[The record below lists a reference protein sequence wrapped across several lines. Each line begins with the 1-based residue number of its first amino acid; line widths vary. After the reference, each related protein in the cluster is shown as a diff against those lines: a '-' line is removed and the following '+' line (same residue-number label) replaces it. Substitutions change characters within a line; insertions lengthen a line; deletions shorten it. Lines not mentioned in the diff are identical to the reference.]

1 MARRILPD
9 SILAKLDNPG
19 PEHHDKLDL
28 QHSGSPDSIPPK
40 PNPYRTAMKA
50 VLSRFKPL
58 WKKMGRGMRWMARK
72 ILPENLL
79 KLLDN
84 PSPEFH
90 DLEDTPIT
98 GEPASPG
105 QIPNPYKTT
114 QSILLKAY
122 RVVWRNLPPALK
134 FIAKAVLP
142 TGIYDMLEQ
151 VGGGGK
157 GDDLFAKGTTN
168 IASGVDN
175 ISSGLSQSTQ
185 ILIAARKRLVDN
197 TRKFANELN
206 KTQHGYSAG
215 MGNLVAIQTQMLR
228 ELKTGSIKQALD
240 EIYNVLNERLTGQ
253 SSAVNIPVMGGRGAS
268 PRGPNAINTQRAQNR
283 SYA

>member
-1 MARRILPD
+1 
-9 SILAKLDNPG
+9 
-19 PEHHDKLDL
+19 
-28 QHSGSPDSIPPK
+28 
-40 PNPYRTAMKA
+40 
-50 VLSRFKPL
+50 
-58 WKKMGRGMRWMARK
+58 
-72 ILPENLL
+72 
-79 KLLDN
+79 
-84 PSPEFH
+84 
-90 DLEDTPIT
+90 
-98 GEPASPG
+98 
-105 QIPNPYKTT
+105 
-114 QSILLKAY
+114 
-122 RVVWRNLPPALK
+122 
-134 FIAKAVLP
+134 
-142 TGIYDMLEQ
+142 MLEQ